1 MRPDPRVVSADGHDC
16 EIDVSVL
23 AQFRE
28 TVRDCSITGEDDPPP
43 ISLQQIAVVA
53 AIVIMPLSCA
63 PVFHRKGANIDL
75 AGSSRE
81 SLRFAPIE
89 LGNVPEPRSSQQ
101 IARSTSADNTRVFIK
116 TTERSQIEMVEVRV
130 RKKDKIDL
138 WQLMKLER
146 GRGQSFWTD
155 GESWHANSNAGEKHW
170 VGEDFESE
178 EIDEYSRMTNP
189 GKRHLGIA
197 PLCRFGFGKG
207 WSNRP
212 PAFNC
217 PFTKQMTEP
226 APDAGATQSWLLRC
240 FHRRSQTALRNF
252 SEPERVLLSAK

>member
-1 MRPDPRVVSADGHDC
+1 TRLTETLLQRQDECFADFAERNTLRSLGQGGFEAFDWFSQWLEAEAECLMMHRHDEARACVVCHFDRLLGRTMRPDPRVVSADGHDC

-146 GRGQSFWTD
+146 GRGQSFW
-155 GESWHANSNAGEKHW
+155 
-170 VGEDFESE
+170 
-178 EIDEYSRMTNP
+178 
-189 GKRHLGIA
+189 
-197 PLCRFGFGKG
+197 
-207 WSNRP
+207 
-212 PAFNC
+212 
-217 PFTKQMTEP
+217 
-226 APDAGATQSWLLRC
+226 
-240 FHRRSQTALRNF
+240 
-252 SEPERVLLSAK
+252 